1 MFKTVVLLSQMYV
14 CVTSG
19 KSLISEVDKTLQ
31 EAAFS
36 VTTVRPIGPVRW
48 WRKTEKPTTITWRY
62 WRITKII
69 TLLPIISTTQT
80 TEPVTIATVTEP
92 APITSVTEPA
102 PVTSVTKPTKVTS
115 LTPSYAQISVISNE
129 TTTLTS
135 DIVTVKHLETST
147 KSKSQLH
154 RERLERDLKLFKG
167 FGILQ
172 QILAAFVG

>member
-19 KSLISEVDKTLQ
+19 KSLISEVDNTLQ

-48 WRKTEKPTTITWRY
+48 WRITDEPTTITWRY
-62 WRITKII
+62 WRIKKII
-69 TLLPIISTTQT
+69 TLLPIISTTQK
-80 TEPVTIATVTEP
+80 TEPVPITTVTEP
-92 APITSVTEPA
+92 APITSVTE
-102 PVTSVTKPTKVTS
+102 PTKVTS

-129 TTTLTS
+129 STTLTT
-135 DIVTVKHLETST
+135 DIVTDKHLETST

-154 RERLERDLKLFKG
+154 REKLERDLELFKG

>member
-14 CVTSG
+14 CITSG

-69 TLLPIISTTQT
+69 TLLPIISTIQT
-80 TEPVTIATVTEP
+80 TEPVPITTVTEP
-92 APITSVTEPA
+92 APITSVTE
-102 PVTSVTKPTKVTS
+102 PTKVTS
-115 LTPSYAQISVISNE
+115 LTPSYAQISVLSNE
-129 TTTLTS
+129 STTLTTNIIT
-135 DIVTVKHLETST
+135 DKHLETST
-147 KSKSQLH
+147 KSKSQIH
-154 RERLERDLKLFKG
+154 REKLERDLELFKG

-172 QILAAFVG
+172 KILAAFIG

>member
-14 CVTSG
+14 CITSG
-19 KSLISEVDKTLQ
+19 ESLISEVDKTLQ
-31 EAAFS
+31 KAAFS

-69 TLLPIISTTQT
+69 TFTTQT
-80 TEPVTIATVTEP
+80 AEPVPIATVTAP

-102 PVTSVTKPTKVTS
+102 PVTSVTEPTKVTS

-129 TTTLTS
+129 TTTLTT
-135 DIVTVKHLETST
+135 DIVTDKHLETST